1 MGNHHI
7 PTQIKD
13 IVLELWTL
21 GWELSDICHIFHVSP
36 SSLYHWRNLFETFGT
51 PANRLA
57 PFRGRPRI
65 VSLAALDAIHVL
77 LKSHPDTYLGEL
89 QWYLAIHHDLPI
101 SISALQQNLVRAG
114 LTRKDEQR
122 RAVYLAGVTNPVNFS
137 GTGFEFVTVDES
149 SKDERT
155 FGRHYGRSPI
165 GQEADL
171 GDVFVRGERYSLIA
185 AMSID
190 GYIATRVQPG
200 SFDSF
205 GFFDFI
211 IEDVLPL
218 MNPYPE
224 KQSVLVMDNCRIHH
238 TDTLIDVLNA
248 SHFSDLSRCYDI
260 VSSSL
265 FSRPQPD

>member
-1 MGNHHI
+1 RHI

-13 IVLELWTL
+13 IALELWTL

-36 SSLYHWRNLFETFGT
+36 SSLYRWRNLFETFGT
-51 PANRLA
+51 PANRPA

-114 LTRKDEQR
+114 LTRKVLHTIALERDEQR
-122 RAVYLAGVTNPVNFS
+122 RAVYLAG
-137 GTGFEFVTVDES
+137 
-149 SKDERT
+149 RT

-248 SHFSDLSRCYDI
+248 SRK
-260 VSSSL
+260 SL
-265 FSRPQPD
+265 AKSPKISLIYPDVMILYLPP

>member
-1 MGNHHI
+1 MGNRHI

-13 IVLELWTL
+13 IALELWTL
-21 GWELSDICHIFHVSP
+21 GWEPSDICHIFHVSP
-36 SSLYHWRNLFETFGT
+36 SSLYRWRNLFETFGT
-51 PANRLA
+51 PANRPA

-65 VSLAALDAIHVL
+65 VNLAALDAIHVL
-77 LKSHPDTYLGEL
+77 LKSHPDTYLDEL

-101 SISALQQNLVRAG
+101 SIAALQRNLVRAG
-114 LTRKDEQR
+114 LTRKVLHTIALERDEQR

-137 GTGFEFVTVDES
+137 GTGFEFITVDES

-171 GDVFVRGERYSLIA
+171 EDVFVRGERYSLIA

-190 GYIATRVQPG
+190 GYIATRVQLG

-211 IEDVLPL
+211 IEDVV
-218 MNPYPE
+218 
-224 KQSVLVMDNCRIHH
+224 STSMD
-238 TDTLIDVLNA
+238 
-248 SHFSDLSRCYDI
+248 F
-260 VSSSL
+260 
-265 FSRPQPD
+265 FSRS